1 MMKYVELPLL
11 MVRENSI
18 RTGELYKMQADKTIS
33 AYFDY
38 LKNRDIFNESSEKVT
53 DEIERCVKK
62 YYDDNQAD
70 CKKLIELKREIFN
83 KRYGRF
89 DKYKYLLNK
98 YEGLDET
105 KEFFRKYEILVKMRD
120 DINAYYEEEY
130 NAARRILWDEWKS
143 KPNLT
148 CGLINYEENLFNKLK
163 DYLEKPASEHN
174 NKIKKLDNTL
184 LKIYTRAVL
193 KPSPFSTFCGIKM
206 EIDDIGKPG
215 SESRKESV
223 IQINYVHVLR
233 IWDMLSRSD
242 EVKKRL
248 HYRVNYS
255 MRKDGNS
262 YSVSKLIDMPEENGK
277 LFEGK
282 TILVRIPESEVLNR
296 LNELRGS
303 KSIYSYD
310 ELTEKLGVGGNKD
323 VIPYLVEKKLVDSVE
338 KLDEIPKGIIPS
350 FINKMS
356 EWGLDDIERVKE
368 IISVLEKINR
378 SLKSAASEDDWEKRK
393 EFLTEIRQYL
403 DDIYKSFGR
412 DKWCEKNLIY
422 EDYLSREISK
432 TDFTVSEENRKTIE
446 LLSELNLL
454 FDVNARTQCMFAKKF
469 VSKYGNESVH
479 TSDPTLISRIIDSNK
494 NYNYMWDNNMMVE
507 SHEDDPDIVK
517 QMDALKAELIDYLR
531 TGIYGCASGILK
543 LDTEYIKGI
552 IDRIPGE
559 IRARKKSFEYFLQ
572 KTKDGLVVNNV
583 YSGYMMYYS
592 RFLQYF
598 PDLWTSKQFKD
609 YLNTVFNGDEKVC
622 DMRIASGFN
631 GNIRPQITEYEL
643 ILPSQRKTDATSI
656 DYRECCYRYDERE
669 NRVKLHH
676 ESIGDF
682 TTISMGSLMPLYLPG
697 ITGLLHSIF
706 VNSLAFKDFNKLDIR
721 SDDEIVRF
729 PRICVDDVCICRQSW
744 RIPNSVFEQII
755 ERSADNCELFCNLNK
770 WISDRDIPSNVFIR
784 KDLHKDM
791 ADIFLGKADG
801 KNLDMAA
808 RKPQSIDFHNP
819 LSVLL
824 LVKMCSDGHDF
835 ILEEAYPD
843 YSNADCNV
851 QEGVYE
857 LSCV

>member
-1 MMKYVELPLL
+1 
-11 MVRENSI
+11 
-18 RTGELYKMQADKTIS
+18 
-33 AYFDY
+33 
-38 LKNRDIFNESSEKVT
+38 
-53 DEIERCVKK
+53 
-62 YYDDNQAD
+62 
-70 CKKLIELKREIFN
+70 
-83 KRYGRF
+83 
-89 DKYKYLLNK
+89 
-98 YEGLDET
+98 
-105 KEFFRKYEILVKMRD
+105 
-120 DINAYYEEEY
+120 
-130 NAARRILWDEWKS
+130 
-143 KPNLT
+143 
-148 CGLINYEENLFNKLK
+148 
-163 DYLEKPASEHN
+163 
-174 NKIKKLDNTL
+174 
-184 LKIYTRAVL
+184 
-193 KPSPFSTFCGIKM
+193 
-206 EIDDIGKPG
+206 
-215 SESRKESV
+215 
-223 IQINYVHVLR
+223 
-233 IWDMLSRSD
+233 
-242 EVKKRL
+242 
-248 HYRVNYS
+248 

-494 NYNYMWDNNMMVE
+494 NYNYMWDNNMLVK
-507 SHEDDPDIVK
+507 SSDDDPEIVK
-517 QMDALKAELIDYLR
+517 RMDALKARVIDYLR
-531 TGIYGCASGILK
+531 TQVSGCDSCCLK
-543 LDTEYIKGI
+543 LDTEFFKGI
-552 IDRIPGE
+552 VNEIPEE
-559 IRARKKSFEYFLQ
+559 IKNRKKSFDFFLQ
-572 KTKDGLVVNNV
+572 QTEDGLVINNV

-598 PDLWTSKQFKD
+598 PDLWNSEQFKG
-609 YLNTVFNGDEKVC
+609 YLDTVFNGDEKIC

-643 ILPSQRKTDATSI
+643 ILPSHQKTHETSI
-656 DYRECCYRYDERE
+656 DYRECYYKYDESE
-669 NRVKLHH
+669 KRVKLHH
-676 ESIGDF
+676 DSIGDF

-697 ITGLLHSIF
+697 ITGLLNSIF
-706 VNSLAFKDFNKLDIR
+706 VNSLAFKDINKLEIKKGE
-721 SDDEIVRF
+721 EIVHF
-729 PRICVDDVCICRQSW
+729 PRVYIDDIVICRQSW
-744 RIPNSVFEQII
+744 RIPNATFELIAGGA
-755 ERSADNCELFCNLNK
+755 EDACELFCNINR
-770 WISDRDIPSNVFIR
+770 WIRENNIPSKVFVR
-784 KDLHKDM
+784 KDLQKDM
-791 ADIFLGKADG
+791 SEIFLGKADG

-808 RKPQSIDFHNP
+808 RKPQFIDFCNP
-819 LSVLL
+819 LSIQL

-835 ILEEAYPD
+835 IVEEAYPD
-843 YSNADCNV
+843 YSSDDCYV
-851 QEGVYE
+851 REGVYE

>member
-1 MMKYVELPLL
+1 MKYVELPLL
-11 MVRENSI
+11 MVRENSVK
-18 RTGELYKMQADKTIS
+18 TGNLYKMQAEKTIS

-38 LKNRDIFNESSEKVT
+38 LKNTDIFNESSEKVT

-83 KRYGRF
+83 KRYTRL
-89 DKYKYLLNK
+89 DKYKYLLDK
-98 YEGLDET
+98 FEGLDET
-105 KEFFRKYEILVKMRD
+105 KDYFLKYENLVKMRD
-120 DINAYYEEEY
+120 DIKVFYDEEY
-130 NAARRILWDEWKS
+130 NKARRILWDEWNSKS
-143 KPNLT
+143 NLT

-163 DYLEKPASEHN
+163 DYLAKPSSDHN

-193 KPSPFSTFCGIKM
+193 KPSPFSTFCGIRM
-206 EIDDIGKPG
+206 EADDIGTEG
-215 SESRKESV
+215 SEFRKESI

-233 IWDMLSRSD
+233 IWEMLSRSD

-282 TILVRIPESEVLNR
+282 TILVRIPESEVLNK
-296 LNELRGS
+296 LNELRSS
-303 KSIYSYD
+303 KATYSYD
-310 ELTEKLGVGGNKD
+310 ELADKLGVGGNKD
-323 VIPYLVEKKLVDSVE
+323 VIPYLVEKKLVDCVE
-338 KLDEIPKGIIPS
+338 KLDEIPKGIIAT
-350 FINKMS
+350 FIRKMS

-368 IISVLEKINR
+368 VISALEKIDIC
-378 SLKSAASEDDWEKRK
+378 LKSAASETNWEKRK
-393 EFLTEIRQYL
+393 DLLTGIRQDL
-403 DDIYKSFGR
+403 DDVYKSFGR

-422 EDYLSREISK
+422 EDYLSHEIGK
-432 TDFTVSEENRKTIE
+432 KDFIISEDNRKTMEI
-446 LLSELNLL
+446 LTELNLL
-454 FDVNARTQCMFAKKF
+454 FDVNARTQSMFAKKF

-494 NYNYMWDNNMMVE
+494 NYNYMWDNNMLVE
-507 SHEDDPDIVK
+507 PHDDDPDIVK
-517 QMDALKAELIDYLR
+517 RMDDLKAELIDHLR
-531 TGIYGCASGILK
+531 TRISECDTGILK
-543 LDTEYIKGI
+543 LDTKYLTGI
-552 IDRIPGE
+552 VEAIPGE
-559 IRARKKSFEYFLQ
+559 IRARKKSFEFFVQ
-572 KTKDGLVVNNV
+572 QTDDGLVINNI

-598 PDLWTSKQFKD
+598 PDLWNSEQFKG
-609 YLNTVFNGDEKVC
+609 YLDTVFNGDEKIC

-631 GNIRPQITEYEL
+631 GNIRPQITKYEL
-643 ILPSQRKTDATSI
+643 ILPSQRKTDDSSI
-656 DYRECCYRYDERE
+656 DYRECYYKYDERE

-676 ESIGDF
+676 DSIGDF

-706 VNSLAFKDFNKLDIR
+706 VNSLAFKDFNKLDIK
-721 SDDEIVRF
+721 SEDEIIRF
-729 PRICVDDVCICRQSW
+729 PRIYVDDICICRQSW
-744 RIPNSVFEQII
+744 RIPNSLFEQII
-755 ERSADNCELFCNLNK
+755 EESADNCELFCNFNR
-770 WISDRDIPSNVFIR
+770 WIDDRNIPSNVFVR

-808 RKPQSIDFHNP
+808 RKPQSIDFRNP

-824 LVKMCSDGHDF
+824 LAKMCSDGHDF
-835 ILEEAYPD
+835 IVEEAYPD
-843 YSNADCNV
+843 YSGVDCNV
-851 QEGVYE
+851 REGVYE
-857 LSCV
+857 LSWV